1 MIRAKNNVAYFTCCI
16 LFQYFDGSP
25 LMFVIVHS
33 YTYFSFFFLVVL
45 KYGAGRL
52 EKTFKSNERELLKM
66 PLLKFD

>member
-16 LFQYFDGSP
+16 LFQCFDGSP

-33 YTYFSFFFLVVL
+33 YIYFSFFLVVL

-52 EKTFKSNERELLKM
+52 EKVFKSNKRELLKM